1 MLKIDRLFSSVRVR
15 QQNGG
20 DDWDRTSDLLNANQ
34 TLSQLSYTPT
44 INEDQYVS
52 EVRGNLVILR
62 IAVNFKVLILKN
74 NSG

>member
-34 TLSQLSYTPT
+34 TLSQLSYTP
-44 INEDQYVS
+44 IF
-52 EVRGNLVILR
+52 VRLKTL
-62 IAVNFKVLILKN
+62 LLKN
-74 NSG
+74 SR